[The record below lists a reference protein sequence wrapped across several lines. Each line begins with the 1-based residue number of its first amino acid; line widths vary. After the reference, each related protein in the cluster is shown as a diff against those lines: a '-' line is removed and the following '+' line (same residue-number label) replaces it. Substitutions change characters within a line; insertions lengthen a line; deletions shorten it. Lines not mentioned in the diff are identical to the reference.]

1 MTRLILIRHGE
12 TDWNVE
18 GRYQGQ
24 SDVPLSERGRFQAA
38 EMRPH
43 VQVLKPAAIYSSD
56 LIRAR
61 ETAEIL
67 ASPLQLT
74 VRIDPRLREI
84 HLGEWE
90 GLLFDEIQARYSGL
104 LKLRREDPAKVSAP
118 GGETVAQVR
127 DRVLAATGEIAE
139 RHRDQTVVLVAH
151 GLPLAILIALHQHRP
166 LTDVWD
172 LIPENLSL
180 HEVRMNQD

>member
-1 MTRLILIRHGE
+1 MTRLILVRHGE

-24 SDVPLSERGRFQAA
+24 SDVPLNKAGRLQAA
-38 EMRPH
+38 EMRP
-43 VQVLKPAAIYSSD
+43 QIQALLPAAIYSSD
-56 LIRAR
+56 LVRAR

-67 ASPLQLT
+67 AGPLGIPVQ
-74 VRIDPRLREI
+74 VDPRFREI

-118 GGETVAQVR
+118 GGETVAHVR
-127 DRVLAATGEIAE
+127 DRVLAATKEIIE
-139 RHRDQTVVLVAH
+139 VHGDQTVVVVAH

-180 HEVRMNQD
+180 YEVRMNRD

>member
-1 MTRLILIRHGE
+1 MTRLILVRHGE
-12 TDWNVE
+12 TNWNVE

-24 SDVPLSERGRFQAA
+24 SDVPLSERGRSQAA
-38 EMRPH
+38 EMRPQIH
-43 VQVLKPAAIYSSD
+43 ALNPDAFYSSD

-67 ASPLQLT
+67 AAPLRLT
-74 VRIDPRLREI
+74 VRVDPRLREV

-90 GLLFDEIQARYSGL
+90 GLLFDEIQARYSNL

-127 DRVLAATGEIAE
+127 DRVLAATKEIIE
-139 RHRDQTVVLVAH
+139 RHGDQIVVVVTH
-151 GLPLAILIALHQHRP
+151 GLPLAILIALQQHRP

-172 LIPENLSL
+172 LIPENMSL
-180 HEVRMNQD
+180 NEVSVIQD